1 MMNIMSLIM
10 SQIYVQSIRLLL
22 VFAVK
27 RPLKCKIFLKVWMRV
42 LLCVQ
47 FIIRLLSFIES
58 CQFTTKIKNGY
69 AQKNIPFCKHGHRS
83 GGFGLL
89 TARRKYLKL
98 EILDLVFFRGGPVKK
113 NTLYVVYL
121 VAIRAKGSS
130 SANGQKQQKDR
141 QQ

>member
-1 MMNIMSLIM
+1 MLNLMSLIM

-47 FIIRLLSFIES
+47 FIIIRLLSFRES

-69 AQKNIPFCKHGHRS
+69 AQKN
-83 GGFGLL
+83 
-89 TARRKYLKL
+89 TW
-98 EILDLVFFRGGPVKK
+98 
-113 NTLYVVYL
+113 
-121 VAIRAKGSS
+121 SS
-130 SANGQKQQKDR
+130 
-141 QQ
+141 